1 MSFDQD
7 LAGSAHMQGNRVGIC
22 VVAIAVLTTRGRGD
36 EPVASVADLLLI
48 AHNRE
53 RDQEH
58 VAPLK
63 LSRTLCESAAVH
75 ARDMAKHQKLDH
87 KGSDG
92 STVADRA
99 KHQGYAF
106 VRVGENIAK
115 GQTSVA
121 QVMGSWMSSP
131 GHRENIMA
139 DYTEMGAAR
148 AEDED
153 GDLYWCV
160 NFGIPTP
167 RLNPDE
173 AAAAV
178 LKQINAARQARSW
191 RTLKA
196 EPALGRGAMA
206 MSAAMAAKDSL
217 EIDGDPFKIVGDK
230 AIEGKDIRLQL
241 CANVPTAEAAALA
254 LVGEQGD
261 PLVTFRQVGIGY
273 ALAKSGTPYWCAIFA
288 KPAQGKEKP
297 RARQP

>member
-1 MSFDQD
+1 MTKLKKLGSCIINVAVVVTALGADD
-7 LAGSAHMQGNRVGIC
+7 ARVDPTIEALLA
-22 VVAIAVLTTRGRGD
+22 
-36 EPVASVADLLLI
+36 

-53 RDQEH
+53 RDKEH
-58 VAPLK
+58 LAPLK
-63 LSRTLCESAAVH
+63 LSGLLCESAAGHV
-75 ARDMAKHQKLDH
+75 RDMAKHQKLEH
-87 KGSDG
+87 TGIDG

-99 KHQGYAF
+99 KRKGYAY

-160 NFGIPTP
+160 NFAIPTP

-178 LKQINAARQARSW
+178 LKQINADRLARSW

-217 EIDGDPFKIVGDK
+217 EIDGDPFKFIGDN

-288 KPAQGKEKP
+288 KPAQVKVKP
-297 RARQP
+297 